1 MQVLYGLEY
10 AYSVRHIREALPEA
24 LRLSEP
30 ESKLEVHFADI
41 MGSVMNPSD
50 VQNSFTGLLGTVG
63 DCTDHRTF
71 GVASGNTY
79 RMGGLCWT
87 LPDGHRM
94 EDYLLFWIGSDN
106 SAFANV
112 VMTFNGC
119 DIGRSISLSLCC
131 VPVVLI
137 FQHFLFHFVDLFT
150 STIHGY

>member
-10 AYSVRHIREALPEA
+10 AYSVRRIREALPEA

-63 DCTDHRTF
+63 GCTDHHTF

-137 FQHFLFHFVDLFT
+137 FQHFLFHLVDLFT